1 MAKDLEILCFGCGFD
16 GGGGDIFP
24 FNPFLY
30 LYLVYIL
37 SFNFCVCGGCANL
50 GLRVGPSR
58 KVKFSNYDSCNKP
71 YVFFFIMF
79 FYFSTYNPPEIHS
92 TY

>member
-16 GGGGDIFP
+16 GGGREGGGDIFP

-37 SFNFCVCGGCANL
+37 SFNFLCTPELVRKFVCV
-50 GLRVGPSR
+50 VG
-58 KVKFSNYDSCNKP
+58 V
-71 YVFFFIMF
+71 
-79 FYFSTYNPPEIHS
+79 
-92 TY
+92 